1 MDLSTSGLIADLELN
16 ALLPDGMFENS
27 DLISFLNDGFF
38 SEVLAFV
45 MRFREDFYVT
55 YTDFAPAASIA
66 IPADAIAQKI
76 KDVQIKKDDYT
87 FYNLPRL
94 SMGEI
99 TSGKS
104 TWNKPEGF
112 YIQDNN
118 IIFYPRAQTNNI
130 RLVYFKRPNYLE
142 DATLD
147 TELTVTTKSIYKVTG
162 VSGATIVVTPNPV
175 AALGAGKSKVFSHA
189 KGYQPFDVVNTVT
202 LVTGPSGS
210 IFTAASTALAATFT
224 KDDYLCNVGYT
235 VYPKIP
241 LEARDVLVQAA
252 LVKAMTAMKDKDG
265 YKLAKDALAEAKAAI
280 ASLISPRIDNEVKKV
295 VNTSSPLWGGNKG
308 WRY

>member
-99 TSGKS
+99 TASRS

-147 TELTVTTKSIYKVTG
+147 TELTVTAKSIYKVNG
-162 VSGATIVVTPNPV
+162 VSGSTIVVTPNPV

-189 KGYQPFDVVNTVT
+189 KGYQPFDVVNTVN

-210 IFTAASTALAATFT
+210 IFTAASAALAATFT

-252 LVKAMTAMKDKDG
+252 LVKAMSAMKDKDG